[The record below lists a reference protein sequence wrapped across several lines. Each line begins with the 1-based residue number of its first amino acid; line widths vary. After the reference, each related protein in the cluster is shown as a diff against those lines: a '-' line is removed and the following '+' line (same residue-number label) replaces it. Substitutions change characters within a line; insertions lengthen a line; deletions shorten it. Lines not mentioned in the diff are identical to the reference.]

1 MVLKRGR
8 FSSRLGFVAAAA
20 GSAVG
25 LGNIWRFPY
34 ETGDNGGAAFLL
46 IYLIFTL
53 VIGLPVMISEI
64 AIGRSAQ
71 TDAYGAFT
79 KLGNRRWG
87 LIGGFGII
95 CGIMILSFYNV
106 VAGWAFG
113 YFIRIAFG
121 GLLGVDDYASYF
133 GAYVADFWDNL
144 IYSFV
149 FMILTALIVTR
160 GIKDGIETASKTFMP
175 LLLLLLV
182 GLIIHALTLDNA
194 WDGVKFYLLPDL
206 SKVDLKTIYSALG
219 QAFFS
224 LSLGM
229 GALITYGSYIK
240 PSENIVKAATVV
252 TLADV
257 LVAFLAGLLIF
268 PLVFSQGQEPGVGP
282 GLVFVALPTIFH
294 EMGPIVGRLVGGSFF
309 LLLCFAALTST
320 ISLLEVPVAYF
331 VDEKKIPRKKAVF
344 GLAILIFLI
353 GLPSMLS
360 QGAVLFFTEF
370 MFYEG
375 RVKTFLDV
383 IAEMFSEVGLPLGGF
398 LLTIFIAFKWK
409 TKNLSIELS
418 KGNPNYAGSVLEKFI
433 NFVITT
439 LCPFFIG
446 LIVLVTILEKFLN
459 LKILG

>member
-8 FSSRLGFVAAAA
+8 FSNRLGFVAAAA

-46 IYLIFTL
+46 IYLIFTV
-53 VIGLPVMISEI
+53 VIGFPVMVSEI

-71 TDAYGAFT
+71 TDAYGAYT
-79 KLGNRRWG
+79 KLGNRKWG
-87 LIGGFGII
+87 LIGAFGIL

-113 YFIRIAFG
+113 YFIQIVFG
-121 GLLGVDDYASYF
+121 GLLEVDDYASYF

-175 LLLLLLV
+175 LLFLLLI

-194 WDGVKFYLLPDL
+194 WEGVKFYLLPDL
-206 SKVDLKTIYSALG
+206 SKINIKTVYSALG

-240 PSENIVKAATVV
+240 PKENIVNAAAVV
-252 TLADV
+252 TIADV
-257 LVAFLAGLLIF
+257 SVAFLAGMLIF
-268 PLVFSQGQEPGVGP
+268 PLVFSQGQQPGVGP

-294 EMGPIVGRLVGGSFF
+294 EMGPFVGRMVGGGFF

-331 VDEKKIPRKKAVF
+331 VDEKKIPRKRVVF
-344 GLAILIFLI
+344 GLALLIFLI

-360 QGAVLFFTEF
+360 QGAVHFFTEF

-375 RVKTFLDV
+375 KNKTFLDV

-409 TKNLSIELS
+409 TKNLSRELS
-418 KGNPNYAGSVLEKFI
+418 KGNPRYAGSLLEKFV
-433 NFVITT
+433 NFMITAI
-439 LCPFFIG
+439 CPFFLG
-446 LIVLVTILEKFLN
+446 LIVFITILEKFFSI
-459 LKILG
+459 KIFG